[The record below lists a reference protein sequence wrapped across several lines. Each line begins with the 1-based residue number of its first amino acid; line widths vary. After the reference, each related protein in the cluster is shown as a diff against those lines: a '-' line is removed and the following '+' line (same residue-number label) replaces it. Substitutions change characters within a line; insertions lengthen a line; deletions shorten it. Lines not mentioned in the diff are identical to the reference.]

1 MNENQCDC
9 CIGYTLSPRDE
20 FFRIY
25 YLSDIELGN
34 VKVEDIDTKYNYCP
48 DCGIKIEL

>member
-1 MNENQCDC
+1 MKINVIVVLD
-9 CIGYTLSPRDE
+9 TL
-20 FFRIY
+20 Y
-25 YLSDIELGN
+25 HSDIELGN